1 MAWVLDTGSE
11 ERARG
16 VTVDIA
22 QHHFST
28 DSTDFTILDAPGHR
42 DFVPNMIGGAS
53 MADLAV
59 LVVDANQLER
69 RGASLSIGRV
79 RARFEATCS
88 AGMSACWVV

>member
-1 MAWVLDTGSE
+1 MDTGSE
-11 ERARG
+11 ERERG

-28 DSTDFTILDAPGHR
+28 STADFTILDAPGHR

-59 LVVDANQLER
+59 LVVDANQLE
-69 RGASLSIGRV
+69 S
-79 RARFEATCS
+79 
-88 AGMSACWVV
+88 GMKGQTREHILLAWS